1 MTKKFTTLL
10 LLMLGFVATAMAQ
23 TFQVAATP
31 TELSNLKS
39 GYYVIKVKSADGKS
53 DENGNYLYVQDNKP
67 YYDAKGSENSF
78 AGSTIGDDAH
88 KYIFFV
94 DNTDGKLTF
103 QAYGTEVHFPSIS
116 SASYSKQ
123 KPGNQDQF
131 TLNSTTSQFTPKEV
145 STSWYC
151 MQTRAQENNGDWRV
165 WKNENYDVTITIIL
179 NDNQHVG
186 YWNNTDNATNNAQFQ
201 FYKAVGAANITYNFM
216 WNGESKSKQSFNL
229 VVGDHFP
236 MPTFPK
242 YTTTTSELPSADA
255 TVTDADDGREIIV
268 NCTAELPFTL
278 STAEA
283 PVYYYLTTATEAPI
297 MLYRDGQ
304 DIKYRTAEQNTTLN
318 NVLNDLWYVT
328 GNPFDGYKFCS
339 AASNAEAQSNA
350 LIQKNGSLFVNRCE
364 LALWGTNVGTS
375 NISSTNTK
383 TWDIK
388 KNDDNSFE
396 IYPHGFS
403 MDYCWRFDGSHIRF
417 NTASDRVTSFTVSA
431 PTITLPL
438 HYSEG
443 DDATFATTC
452 LPYAVEL
459 ADVSQNAKVYAAKM
473 DADGVHLQMNEVT
486 AIPAGQGVIL
496 RGEGSDATEI
506 NLKVV
511 NDVPAIDNDLLGT
524 TSEISDISNILALG
538 RLNHA
543 DGSKGKVGF
552 SRLTGRK
559 LSANRAYIQSIM
571 SQSLA
576 LDFNGQTTGINVF
589 HHPVSADASVYDI
602 QGRRIKQPVSGQFYI
617 QGGRKFI
624 AR

>member
-94 DNTDGKLTF
+94 DNTDGVLTF

-116 SASYSKQ
+116 TASYWGNRN
-123 KPGNQDQF
+123 PGEQDQF
-131 TLNSTTSQFTPKEV
+131 TLNSSYSKFIPIESS
-145 STSWYC
+145 STWYY
-151 MQTRAQENNGDWRV
+151 MKTMGT
-165 WKNENYDVTITIIL
+165 KNTGSMFSNKNSDVDIYIIL
-179 NDNQHVG
+179 NNSQHVG
-186 YWNNTDNATNNAQFQ
+186 YWDNAANAINNAQFQ
-201 FYKAVGAANITYNFM
+201 FYKAMGAAKITYNLM
-216 WNGESKSKQSFNL
+216 WNGESKSKQSFN
-229 VVGDHFP
+229 VAVGEHFP
-236 MPTFPK
+236 TPTFPQ
-242 YTTTTSELPSADA
+242 YTTTTDIPSADA
-255 TVTDADDGREIIV
+255 TITNADDGREIVV

-283 PVYYYLTTATEAPI
+283 PVYYYLTTATQTPI

-339 AASNAEAQSNA
+339 AASNAEAQSTA
-350 LIQKNGSLFVNRCE
+350 LIQKNGSLFVNGCE
-364 LALWGTNVGTS
+364 LGLWGTNVGTS

-383 TWDIK
+383 TWDIE

-438 HYSEG
+438 HYSEA

>member
-94 DNTDGKLTF
+94 DNTDGVLTF

-116 SASYSKQ
+116 TASYLGNRN
-123 KPGNQDQF
+123 PGEQDQF
-131 TLNSTTSQFTPKEV
+131 TLNSSYSKFTPIESS
-145 STSWYC
+145 STWYY
-151 MQTRAQENNGDWRV
+151 MKTMGTKNTGSIFSNKNSDVDIYITLNNS
-165 WKNENYDVTITIIL
+165 
-179 NDNQHVG
+179 QHVG
-186 YWNNTDNATNNAQFQ
+186 YWDNAVNTINNAQFQ
-201 FYKAVGAANITYNFM
+201 FYKAMGAAKITYNLM
-216 WNGESKSKQSFNL
+216 WNGESKSMQSFK
-229 VVGDHFP
+229 VAVGEHFP
-236 MPTFPK
+236 TPTFPR
-242 YTTTTSELPSADA
+242 YTTTIDLPSADA

-318 NVLNDLWYVT
+318 DVLNDLWYVT

-350 LIQKNGSLFVNRCE
+350 LIQKNGSLFVNSCE
-364 LALWGTNVGTS
+364 LALWGMNVGTS

-383 TWDIK
+383 TWDIE

-403 MDYCWRFDGSHIRF
+403 MEYCWRFDGSHIRF
-417 NTASDRVTSFTVSA
+417 NTASDRVTSFTVSS
-431 PTITLPL
+431 PTIILPL
-438 HYSEG
+438 HYSEA

-473 DADGVHLQMNEVT
+473 DADGVHLQINEVT

>member
-94 DNTDGKLTF
+94 DNTDGVLTF

-116 SASYSKQ
+116 TASYLGNRN
-123 KPGNQDQF
+123 PGEQDQF
-131 TLNSTTSQFTPKEV
+131 TLNSSYSKFTPIESS
-145 STSWYC
+145 STWYY
-151 MQTRAQENNGDWRV
+151 MKTMGTKNTGSIFSNKNSDVDIYITLNNS
-165 WKNENYDVTITIIL
+165 
-179 NDNQHVG
+179 QHVG
-186 YWNNTDNATNNAQFQ
+186 YWDNAVNTINNAQFQ
-201 FYKAVGAANITYNFM
+201 FYKAMGAAKITYNLM
-216 WNGESKSKQSFNL
+216 WNGESKSMQSFK
-229 VVGDHFP
+229 VAVGEHFP
-236 MPTFPK
+236 TPTFPR
-242 YTTTTSELPSADA
+242 YTTTIDLPSADA

-283 PVYYYLTTATEAPI
+283 PVYYYLTTATGAPI

-318 NVLNDLWYVT
+318 DVLNDLWYVT

-350 LIQKNGSLFVNRCE
+350 LIQKNGSLFVNSCE
-364 LALWGTNVGTS
+364 LALWGMNVGTS

-383 TWDIK
+383 TWDIE

-403 MDYCWRFDGSHIRF
+403 MEYCWRFDGSHIRF

-431 PTITLPL
+431 PTIILPL
-438 HYSEG
+438 HYSEA

>member
-94 DNTDGKLTF
+94 DNTDGVLTF

-116 SASYSKQ
+116 TASYWGNRN
-123 KPGNQDQF
+123 PGEQDQF
-131 TLNSTTSQFTPKEV
+131 TLNSSYSKFIPIESS
-145 STSWYC
+145 STWYY
-151 MQTRAQENNGDWRV
+151 MKTMGT
-165 WKNENYDVTITIIL
+165 KNTGSMFSNKNSDVDIYIIL
-179 NDNQHVG
+179 NNSQHVG
-186 YWNNTDNATNNAQFQ
+186 YWDNAANAINNAQFQ
-201 FYKAVGAANITYNFM
+201 FYKAMGAAKITYNLM
-216 WNGESKSKQSFNL
+216 WNGESKSKQSFN
-229 VVGDHFP
+229 VAVGEHFP
-236 MPTFPK
+236 TPTFPQ
-242 YTTTTSELPSADA
+242 YTTTTDIPSADA
-255 TVTDADDGREIIV
+255 TITNADDGREIVV

-339 AASNAEAQSNA
+339 AASNAEAQSTA
-350 LIQKNGSLFVNRCE
+350 LIQKNGSLFVNGCE
-364 LALWGTNVGTS
+364 LGLWGTNVGTS

-383 TWDIK
+383 TWDIE

-438 HYSEG
+438 HYSEA

-452 LPYAVEL
+452 LPYAVEI

-543 DGSKGKVGF
+543 DGSKGNVGF
-552 SRLTGRK
+552 SRLTGSK

>member
-94 DNTDGKLTF
+94 DNTDGVLTF

-116 SASYSKQ
+116 TASYLGNRN
-123 KPGNQDQF
+123 PGEQDQF
-131 TLNSTTSQFTPKEV
+131 TLNSSYSKFTPIESS
-145 STSWYC
+145 STWYY
-151 MQTRAQENNGDWRV
+151 MKTMGTKNTGSIFSNKNSDVDIYITLNNS
-165 WKNENYDVTITIIL
+165 
-179 NDNQHVG
+179 QHVG
-186 YWNNTDNATNNAQFQ
+186 YWDNAVNTINNAQFQ
-201 FYKAVGAANITYNFM
+201 FYKAMGAAKITYNLM
-216 WNGESKSKQSFNL
+216 WNGESKSMQSFK
-229 VVGDHFP
+229 VAVGEHFP
-236 MPTFPK
+236 TPTFPR
-242 YTTTTSELPSADA
+242 YTTTIDLPSADA

-268 NCTAELPFTL
+268 NCTAEQPFTL

-318 NVLNDLWYVT
+318 DVLNDLWYVT

-350 LIQKNGSLFVNRCE
+350 LIQKNGSLFVNSCE
-364 LALWGTNVGTS
+364 LALWGMNVGTS

-383 TWDIK
+383 TWDIE

-403 MDYCWRFDGSHIRF
+403 MEYCWRFDGSHIRF

-438 HYSEG
+438 HYSEA

-486 AIPAGQGVIL
+486 AVPAGQGVIL

-543 DGSKGKVGF
+543 DGSKGNVGF
-552 SRLTGRK
+552 SRLTGSK

-589 HHPVSADASVYDI
+589 HHPVSADTSVYDI

>member
-1 MTKKFTTLL
+1 MMKNFFTLL
-10 LLMLGFVATAMAQ
+10 VLMLGCMGTAMAQ
-23 TFQVAATP
+23 RFQVATNP
-31 TELSNLKS
+31 TEMNDLKS
-39 GYYVIKVKSADGKS
+39 GYYVIKVKSADNKT
-53 DENGNYLYVQDNKP
+53 DENGNFLYIQNSKA
-67 YYDAKGSENSF
+67 YYETKGSATNLVGSSF
-78 AGSTIGDDAH
+78 SDEGH
-88 KYIFFV
+88 KYVFYV
-94 DNTDGKLTF
+94 DKSNGQLTF
-103 QAYGTEVHFPSIS
+103 QAYGTEVYFPSIS
-116 SASYSKQ
+116 KASLVPAIYN
-123 KPGNQDQF
+123 PGRQNQI
-131 TLNSTTSQFTPKEV
+131 TLNSSYSRFTPVE
-145 STSWYC
+145 SATSWCY
-151 MQTRAQENNGDWRV
+151 MKTAGTKYSWGV
-165 WKNENYDVTITIIL
+165 KDVTIYVVL
-179 NDNQHVG
+179 NENQQVG
-186 YWNNTDNATNNAQFQ
+186 YYDTSDNANNNAQFQ
-201 FYKAVGAANITYNFM
+201 FYKAVGAVNITYDLR
-216 WNGESKSKQSFNL
+216 WNGESKSKQTLSAA
-229 VVGDHFP
+229 VGDPFP
-236 MPTFPK
+236 IPTLPD
-242 YTTTTSELPSADA
+242 YTTSSDLPSADA
-255 TVTDADDGREIIV
+255 TVSDADNGRELVI
-268 NCTAELPFTL
+268 NCTADLPFTL

-283 PVYYYLTTATEAPI
+283 PVYYYLTTATDAPT

-350 LIQKNGSLFVNRCE
+350 LIQKNESLFVNRCE

-383 TWDIK
+383 TWDIE
-388 KNDDNSFE
+388 KNDDNSFG

-403 MDYCWRFDGSHIRF
+403 MEYCWRFDGSHIRF

-438 HYSEG
+438 HYSEA

-524 TSEISDISNILALG
+524 TSEISDISNVLAFG

-552 SRLTGRK
+552 SRLMGSK

-589 HHPVSADASVYDI
+589 HHPVAADASVYDI
-602 QGRRIKQPVSGQFYI
+602 QGRRIKQPVNGQIYI

>member
-31 TELSNLKS
+31 TELSNLRS

-94 DNTDGKLTF
+94 DNTDGVLTF

-116 SASYSKQ
+116 TASYWGNRN
-123 KPGNQDQF
+123 PGEQDQF
-131 TLNSTTSQFTPKEV
+131 TLNSSYSKFIPIESS
-145 STSWYC
+145 STWYY
-151 MQTRAQENNGDWRV
+151 MKTMGT
-165 WKNENYDVTITIIL
+165 KNTGSMFSNKNSDVDIYIIL
-179 NDNQHVG
+179 NNSQHVG
-186 YWNNTDNATNNAQFQ
+186 YWDNAANAINNARFQ
-201 FYKAVGAANITYNFM
+201 FYKAMGAAKITYNLM
-216 WNGESKSKQSFNL
+216 WNGESKSKQSFN
-229 VVGDHFP
+229 VAVGKHFP
-236 MPTFPK
+236 TPTFPQ
-242 YTTTTSELPSADA
+242 YTTTTDIPSADA
-255 TVTDADDGREIIV
+255 TITNADDGREIVV

-339 AASNAEAQSNA
+339 AASNAEAQSTA

-364 LALWGTNVGTS
+364 LGLWGTNVGTS

-383 TWDIK
+383 TWDIE

-403 MDYCWRFDGSHIRF
+403 MEYCWRFDGSHIRF

-438 HYSEG
+438 YYSEA

-543 DGSKGKVGF
+543 DGSKGSVGF
-552 SRLTGRK
+552 SRLTGSK

>member
-1 MTKKFTTLL
+1 MMKNFFTLL
-10 LLMLGFVATAMAQ
+10 VLMLGCMGTAMAQ
-23 TFQVAATP
+23 RFQVATNP
-31 TELSNLKS
+31 TEMNDLKS
-39 GYYVIKVKSADGKS
+39 GYYVIKVKSADNKT
-53 DENGNYLYVQDNKP
+53 DENGNFLYIQNSKA
-67 YYDAKGSENSF
+67 YYETKGSATNLVGSSF
-78 AGSTIGDDAH
+78 SDEGH
-88 KYIFFV
+88 KYVFYV
-94 DNTDGKLTF
+94 DKTNGQLTF
-103 QAYGTEVHFPSIS
+103 QAYGTEVYFPSIS
-116 SASYSKQ
+116 KASLVPANYN
-123 KPGNQDQF
+123 PGRQNQI
-131 TLNSTTSQFTPKEV
+131 TLNSSYSRFTPVE
-145 STSWYC
+145 SATSWYY
-151 MQTRAQENNGDWRV
+151 MKTAGTKYSWGV
-165 WKNENYDVTITIIL
+165 KDVTIYVVL
-179 NDNQHVG
+179 NENWQVG
-186 YWNNTDNATNNAQFQ
+186 YYDTSDNANNNAQFQ
-201 FYKAVGAANITYNFM
+201 FYKAVGAANITYDLR
-216 WNGESKSKQSFNL
+216 WNGESKSKQTLSAA
-229 VVGDHFP
+229 VGDPFP
-236 MPTFPK
+236 IPTLPD
-242 YTTTTSELPSADA
+242 YTTSSDLPSSDA
-255 TVTDADDGREIIV
+255 IVSDADNGRELVI

-350 LIQKNGSLFVNRCE
+350 LIQKNGSLFVNSCE
-364 LALWGTNVGTS
+364 LALWGMNVGTS

-383 TWDIK
+383 TWDIE

-403 MDYCWRFDGSHIRF
+403 MEYCWRFDGSHIRF

-438 HYSEG
+438 HYSEA

>member
-1 MTKKFTTLL
+1 MMKNFFTLL
-10 LLMLGFVATAMAQ
+10 VLMLGCMGTAMAQ
-23 TFQVAATP
+23 RFQVATNP
-31 TELSNLKS
+31 TEINDLKS
-39 GYYVIKVKSADGKS
+39 GYYVIKVKSADNKT
-53 DENGNYLYVQDNKP
+53 DENGNFLYIQNSKA
-67 YYDAKGSENSF
+67 YYETKGSATNLIGSSF
-78 AGSTIGDDAH
+78 SDEGH
-88 KYIFFV
+88 KYVFYV
-94 DNTDGKLTF
+94 DKSNGQLTF
-103 QAYGTEVHFPSIS
+103 QAYGTEVYFPSIS
-116 SASYSKQ
+116 KASLVPAIYN
-123 KPGNQDQF
+123 PGRQNQI
-131 TLNSTTSQFTPKEV
+131 TLNSSYSRFTPVESAK
-145 STSWYC
+145 SWYY
-151 MQTRAQENNGDWRV
+151 MKTAGTKYSLGV
-165 WKNENYDVTITIIL
+165 KDVTIYVVL
-179 NDNQHVG
+179 NENQQVG
-186 YWNNTDNATNNAQFQ
+186 YYDTSDNATNNAQFQ
-201 FYKAVGAANITYNFM
+201 FYKAVGAANITYNLM
-216 WNGESKSKQSFNL
+216 WNGESKSKQSFN
-229 VVGDHFP
+229 VAVGEHFP
-236 MPTFPK
+236 TPTFPQ
-242 YTTTTSELPSADA
+242 YTTTPDLPSADA

-268 NCTAELPFTL
+268 NCTADLPFTL

-283 PVYYYLTTATEAPI
+283 PVYYYLTTATDAPT

-304 DIKYRTAEQNTTLN
+304 EIKYRTAEQNTTLN

-364 LALWGTNVGTS
+364 LALRGTNVGTS

-383 TWDIK
+383 TWDIE
-388 KNDDNSFE
+388 KNDDNSFG

-438 HYSEG
+438 HYSEA

-459 ADVSQNAKVYAAKM
+459 ADASQNAKVYAAKM

-524 TSEISDISNILALG
+524 TSEISDISNVLALG

-552 SRLTGRK
+552 SRLTGSK

-589 HHPVSADASVYDI
+589 HHPVAADASVYDI
-602 QGRRIKQPVSGQFYI
+602 QGRRIKQPVSGQIYI

>member
-1 MTKKFTTLL
+1 M
-10 LLMLGFVATAMAQ
+10 
-23 TFQVAATP
+23 
-31 TELSNLKS
+31 
-39 GYYVIKVKSADGKS
+39 
-53 DENGNYLYVQDNKP
+53 
-67 YYDAKGSENSF
+67 
-78 AGSTIGDDAH
+78 
-88 KYIFFV
+88 
-94 DNTDGKLTF
+94 
-103 QAYGTEVHFPSIS
+103 
-116 SASYSKQ
+116 
-123 KPGNQDQF
+123 
-131 TLNSTTSQFTPKEV
+131 
-145 STSWYC
+145 
-151 MQTRAQENNGDWRV
+151 
-165 WKNENYDVTITIIL
+165 
-179 NDNQHVG
+179 
-186 YWNNTDNATNNAQFQ
+186 
-201 FYKAVGAANITYNFM
+201 GAAKITYNLM
-216 WNGESKSKQSFNL
+216 WNGESKSMQSFK
-229 VVGDHFP
+229 VAVGEHFP
-236 MPTFPK
+236 TPTFPQ
-242 YTTTTSELPSADA
+242 YTTTTDIPSADA
-255 TVTDADDGREIIV
+255 TITNADDGREIVV

-339 AASNAEAQSNA
+339 AASNAEAQSTA
-350 LIQKNGSLFVNRCE
+350 LIQKNGSLFVNGCE
-364 LALWGTNVGTS
+364 LGLWGTNVGTS

-383 TWDIK
+383 TWDIE

-403 MDYCWRFDGSHIRF
+403 MEYCWRFDGSHIRF

-438 HYSEG
+438 HYSEA

-552 SRLTGRK
+552 SRLTGSK
-559 LSANRAYIQSIM
+559 LSANRAYIHSIM

>member
-94 DNTDGKLTF
+94 DNTDGVLTF

-116 SASYSKQ
+116 TASYWGNRN
-123 KPGNQDQF
+123 PGEQDQF
-131 TLNSTTSQFTPKEV
+131 TLNSSYSKFIPIEFS
-145 STSWYC
+145 STWYY
-151 MQTRAQENNGDWRV
+151 MKTMGT
-165 WKNENYDVTITIIL
+165 KNTGSMFSNKNSDVDIYIIL
-179 NDNQHVG
+179 NNSQHVG
-186 YWNNTDNATNNAQFQ
+186 YWDNAANAINNAQFQ
-201 FYKAVGAANITYNFM
+201 FYKAMGAAKITYNLM
-216 WNGESKSKQSFNL
+216 WNGESKSKQSFN
-229 VVGDHFP
+229 VAVGEHFP
-236 MPTFPK
+236 TPTFPQ
-242 YTTTTSELPSADA
+242 YTTTTDIPSADA
-255 TVTDADDGREIIV
+255 TITNADDGREIVV

-283 PVYYYLTTATEAPI
+283 PVYYYLTTATQTPI

-339 AASNAEAQSNA
+339 AASNAEAQSTA
-350 LIQKNGSLFVNRCE
+350 LIQKNGSLFVNGCE
-364 LALWGTNVGTS
+364 LGLWGTNVGTS

-383 TWDIK
+383 TWDIE

-438 HYSEG
+438 HYSEA

>member
-94 DNTDGKLTF
+94 DNTDGVLTF
-103 QAYGTEVHFPSIS
+103 QAYGTEAHFPSIS
-116 SASYSKQ
+116 TASYWGNRN
-123 KPGNQDQF
+123 PGEQDQF
-131 TLNSTTSQFTPKEV
+131 TLNSSYSKFTPIESS
-145 STSWYC
+145 STWYY
-151 MQTRAQENNGDWRV
+151 MKTMGT
-165 WKNENYDVTITIIL
+165 KNTGSVFSNKNSDVDIYIIL
-179 NDNQHVG
+179 NNSQHVG
-186 YWNNTDNATNNAQFQ
+186 YWDNAVSTINNAQFQ
-201 FYKAVGAANITYNFM
+201 FYKAMGAAKITYNLM
-216 WNGESKSKQSFNL
+216 WNGESKSMQSFK
-229 VVGDHFP
+229 VAVGEHFP
-236 MPTFPK
+236 TPTFPR
-242 YTTTTSELPSADA
+242 YTTTIDLPSADA
-255 TVTDADDGREIIV
+255 TITNADDGREIVV

-278 STAEA
+278 STAES
-283 PVYYYLTTATEAPI
+283 PVYYYLTTATEAPT

-318 NVLNDLWYVT
+318 DVLNDLWYVT

-339 AASNAEAQSNA
+339 AASNAEAQSTA

-364 LALWGTNVGTS
+364 LGLWGTNVGTS
-375 NISSTNTK
+375 SISSTNTK
-383 TWDIK
+383 TWDVE

-438 HYSEG
+438 HYSEA

-496 RGEGSDATEI
+496 RGEGSDAAEI

-524 TSEISDISNILALG
+524 TSEISDISNVLAFG

-552 SRLTGRK
+552 SRLTGSK

>member
-1 MTKKFTTLL
+1 MMKNFFTLL
-10 LLMLGFVATAMAQ
+10 VLMLGCMGTAMAQ
-23 TFQVAATP
+23 RFQVATNP
-31 TELSNLKS
+31 TEMNDLKS
-39 GYYVIKVKSADGKS
+39 GYYVIKVKSADNKT
-53 DENGNYLYVQDNKP
+53 DENGNFLYIQNSKA
-67 YYDAKGSENSF
+67 YYETKGSATNLVGSSF
-78 AGSTIGDDAH
+78 SDEGH
-88 KYIFFV
+88 KYVFYV
-94 DNTDGKLTF
+94 DKSNGQLTF
-103 QAYGTEVHFPSIS
+103 QAYGTEVYFPSIS
-116 SASYSKQ
+116 KASLVPANYNPGRQNQISLNSSYSR
-123 KPGNQDQF
+123 
-131 TLNSTTSQFTPKEV
+131 FTPVE
-145 STSWYC
+145 SATSWCY
-151 MQTRAQENNGDWRV
+151 MKTAGTKYSLGV
-165 WKNENYDVTITIIL
+165 KDVTIYVVL
-179 NDNQHVG
+179 NENQQVG
-186 YWNNTDNATNNAQFQ
+186 YYDTSDNANNNAQFQ
-201 FYKAVGAANITYNFM
+201 FYKAVGAVNITYDLR
-216 WNGESKSKQSFNL
+216 WNGESKSKQTLSAA
-229 VVGDHFP
+229 VGDPFP
-236 MPTFPK
+236 IPTLPD
-242 YTTTTSELPSADA
+242 YTISSDLPSADA
-255 TVTDADDGREIIV
+255 IVSDADNGRELVI
-268 NCTAELPFTL
+268 NCTADLPFTL

-283 PVYYYLTTATEAPI
+283 PVYYYLTTATEAPT

-339 AASNAEAQSNA
+339 AASNAEAQSTA
-350 LIQKNGSLFVNRCE
+350 LIQKNESLFVNRCE
-364 LALWGTNVGTS
+364 LGLRGTNVGTS

-383 TWDIK
+383 TWDIE
-388 KNDDNSFE
+388 KNDDNSFG

-438 HYSEG
+438 HYSEA

-459 ADVSQNAKVYAAKM
+459 ADASQNAKVYAAKM

-524 TSEISDISNILALG
+524 TSEISDISNVLAFG

-552 SRLTGRK
+552 SRLMGSK

-589 HHPVSADASVYDI
+589 HHPVAADASVYDI
-602 QGRRIKQPVSGQFYI
+602 QGRRIKQPVSGQIYI

>member
-94 DNTDGKLTF
+94 DNTDGVLTF

-116 SASYSKQ
+116 TASYWGNRN
-123 KPGNQDQF
+123 PGEQDQF
-131 TLNSTTSQFTPKEV
+131 TLNSSYSKFIPIESS
-145 STSWYC
+145 STWYY
-151 MQTRAQENNGDWRV
+151 MKTMGT
-165 WKNENYDVTITIIL
+165 KNTGSMFSNKNSDVDIYIIL
-179 NDNQHVG
+179 NNSQHVG
-186 YWNNTDNATNNAQFQ
+186 YWDNAANAINNAQFQ
-201 FYKAVGAANITYNFM
+201 FYKAMGAAKITYNLM
-216 WNGESKSKQSFNL
+216 WNGESKSKQSFN
-229 VVGDHFP
+229 VAVGEHFP
-236 MPTFPK
+236 TPTFPQ
-242 YTTTTSELPSADA
+242 YTTTTDIPSADA
-255 TVTDADDGREIIV
+255 TITNADDGREIVV

-339 AASNAEAQSNA
+339 AASNAEAQSTA
-350 LIQKNGSLFVNRCE
+350 LIQKNGSLFVNGCE
-364 LALWGTNVGTS
+364 LGLWGTNVGTS

-383 TWDIK
+383 TWDIE

-438 HYSEG
+438 HYSEA

-543 DGSKGKVGF
+543 DGSKGNVGF
-552 SRLTGRK
+552 SRLTGSK

>member
-94 DNTDGKLTF
+94 DNTDGVLTF

-116 SASYSKQ
+116 TASYLGNRN
-123 KPGNQDQF
+123 PGEQDQF
-131 TLNSTTSQFTPKEV
+131 TLNSSYSKFTPKESS
-145 STSWYC
+145 STWYY
-151 MQTRAQENNGDWRV
+151 MKTKGT
-165 WKNENYDVTITIIL
+165 KNTGSMFSNKNSDVDIYIIL
-179 NDNQHVG
+179 NNSQHVG
-186 YWNNTDNATNNAQFQ
+186 YWDNAANTINNAQFQ
-201 FYKAVGAANITYNFM
+201 FYKAMGAAKITYNLM
-216 WNGESKSKQSFNL
+216 WNGESKSKQSFN
-229 VVGDHFP
+229 VAVGEHFP
-236 MPTFPK
+236 TPTFPR
-242 YTTTTSELPSADA
+242 YTTTPDLPSADA
-255 TVTDADDGREIIV
+255 TITNADDGREIIV
-268 NCTAELPFTL
+268 NCTADLPFTL
-278 STAEA
+278 STTEA
-283 PVYYYLTTATEAPI
+283 PVYYYLTTATEAPT

-339 AASNAEAQSNA
+339 AASNAEAQSTA
-350 LIQKNGSLFVNRCE
+350 LIQKNGSLFVNGCE
-364 LALWGTNVGTS
+364 LGLRGTNVGTS

-388 KNDDNSFE
+388 KNDDNSFG

-438 HYSEG
+438 HYSEA

-459 ADVSQNAKVYAAKM
+459 ADASQNAKVYAAKM

-496 RGEGSDATEI
+496 RGDGSDATEI

-524 TSEISDISNILALG
+524 TSEISDISNVLALG

-552 SRLTGRK
+552 SRLTGSK

-589 HHPVSADASVYDI
+589 HHPVAADASVYDI
-602 QGRRIKQPVSGQFYI
+602 QGRRIKQPVSGQIYI

>member
-1 MTKKFTTLL
+1 MMKNFFTLL
-10 LLMLGFVATAMAQ
+10 VLMLGCMSTAMAQ
-23 TFQVAATP
+23 RFQVATNP
-31 TELSNLKS
+31 TEMNDLKS
-39 GYYVIKVKSADGKS
+39 GYYVIKVKSADNKT
-53 DENGNYLYVQDNKP
+53 DENGNFLYIQNSKA
-67 YYDAKGSENSF
+67 YYETKGSATNLVGSSF
-78 AGSTIGDDAH
+78 SDEGH
-88 KYIFFV
+88 KYVFYV
-94 DNTDGKLTF
+94 DKSNGQLTF
-103 QAYGTEVHFPSIS
+103 QAYGTEVYFPSIS
-116 SASYSKQ
+116 KASLVPVNYN
-123 KPGNQDQF
+123 PGRQNQI
-131 TLNSTTSQFTPKEV
+131 TLNSSYSRFTPVE
-145 STSWYC
+145 SATSWCY
-151 MQTRAQENNGDWRV
+151 MKTAGTKYSRGV
-165 WKNENYDVTITIIL
+165 KDVTIYVVL
-179 NDNQHVG
+179 NENQQVG
-186 YWNNTDNATNNAQFQ
+186 YYDTSDNANNNAQFQ
-201 FYKAVGAANITYNFM
+201 FYKAVGAANITYDLR
-216 WNGESKSKQSFNL
+216 WNGESKSKQTLSAA
-229 VVGDHFP
+229 VGDPFP
-236 MPTFPK
+236 IPTLPD
-242 YTTTTSELPSADA
+242 YTTSSDLPSADA
-255 TVTDADDGREIIV
+255 TVSDADNGRELVI
-268 NCTAELPFTL
+268 NCTADLPFTL

-283 PVYYYLTTATEAPI
+283 PVYYYLTTATEAPT

-339 AASNAEAQSNA
+339 AASNAEAQSTA
-350 LIQKNGSLFVNRCE
+350 LIQKNESLFVNGCE
-364 LALWGTNVGTS
+364 LGLRGTNVGTS

-383 TWDIK
+383 TWDIE
-388 KNDDNSFE
+388 KNDDNSFG

-438 HYSEG
+438 HYSEA

-524 TSEISDISNILALG
+524 TSEISDISNILAFG

-552 SRLTGRK
+552 SRLTGSK

>member
-88 KYIFFV
+88 KYIFSV
-94 DNTDGKLTF
+94 DNTDGVLTF

-116 SASYSKQ
+116 TASYLGNRN
-123 KPGNQDQF
+123 PGEQDQF
-131 TLNSTTSQFTPKEV
+131 TLNSSYSKFTPIESS
-145 STSWYC
+145 STWYY
-151 MQTRAQENNGDWRV
+151 MKTKGT
-165 WKNENYDVTITIIL
+165 KNTGGMFSNKNSDVDIYIIL
-179 NDNQHVG
+179 NNSQHVG
-186 YWNNTDNATNNAQFQ
+186 YWDNAANTINNAQFQ
-201 FYKAVGAANITYNFM
+201 FYKAMGAAKITYNLM
-216 WNGESKSKQSFNL
+216 WNGESKSKQSFN
-229 VVGDHFP
+229 VAVGEHFP
-236 MPTFPK
+236 TPTFPQ
-242 YTTTTSELPSADA
+242 YTTTPDLPSADA

-268 NCTAELPFTL
+268 NCTADLPFTL

-283 PVYYYLTTATEAPI
+283 PVYYYLTTATDAPT

-339 AASNAEAQSNA
+339 AASNAEAQSTA
-350 LIQKNGSLFVNRCE
+350 LIQKNGSLFVNGCE
-364 LALWGTNVGTS
+364 LGLRGTNVGTS

-383 TWDIK
+383 TWDIE
-388 KNDDNSFE
+388 KNDDNSFG

-417 NTASDRVTSFTVSA
+417 NTASDRVMSFTVSA
-431 PTITLPL
+431 PTIALPL
-438 HYSEG
+438 HYSEA

-459 ADVSQNAKVYAAKM
+459 ADASQNAKVYAAKM

-511 NDVPAIDNDLLGT
+511 YDAPAIDNDLLGT
-524 TSEISDISNILALG
+524 TSEISDISNILAFG

-552 SRLTGRK
+552 SRLMGSK

-589 HHPVSADASVYDI
+589 HHPVAADASVYDI

>member
-1 MTKKFTTLL
+1 MMKNFFTLL
-10 LLMLGFVATAMAQ
+10 VLMLGCMGTAMAQ
-23 TFQVAATP
+23 RFQVATNP
-31 TELSNLKS
+31 TEMNDLKS
-39 GYYVIKVKSADGKS
+39 GYYVIKVKSADNKT
-53 DENGNYLYVQDNKP
+53 DENGNFLYIQNSKA
-67 YYDAKGSENSF
+67 YYETKGSATNLVGSSF
-78 AGSTIGDDAH
+78 SDEGH
-88 KYIFFV
+88 KYVFYV
-94 DNTDGKLTF
+94 DKSNGQLTF
-103 QAYGTEVHFPSIS
+103 QAYGTEVYFPSIS
-116 SASYSKQ
+116 KASLVPANYNPGRQNQISLNSSYSR
-123 KPGNQDQF
+123 
-131 TLNSTTSQFTPKEV
+131 FTPVE
-145 STSWYC
+145 SATSWCY
-151 MQTRAQENNGDWRV
+151 MKTAGTKYSLGVKDATIYV
-165 WKNENYDVTITIIL
+165 VLNEN
-179 NDNQHVG
+179 QQVG
-186 YWNNTDNATNNAQFQ
+186 YYDTSDNANNNAQFQ
-201 FYKAVGAANITYNFM
+201 FYKAVGAVNITYDLR
-216 WNGESKSKQSFNL
+216 WNGESKSKQTLSAA
-229 VVGDHFP
+229 VGDPFP
-236 MPTFPK
+236 IPTLPD
-242 YTTTTSELPSADA
+242 YTISSDLPSADA
-255 TVTDADDGREIIV
+255 IVSDADNGRELVI
-268 NCTAELPFTL
+268 NCTADLPFTL

-283 PVYYYLTTATEAPI
+283 PVYYYLTTATEAPT

-339 AASNAEAQSNA
+339 AASNAEAQSTA
-350 LIQKNGSLFVNRCE
+350 LIQKNESLFVNRCE
-364 LALWGTNVGTS
+364 LGLRGTNVGTS

-383 TWDIK
+383 TWDIE
-388 KNDDNSFE
+388 KNDDNSFG

-438 HYSEG
+438 HYSEA

-459 ADVSQNAKVYAAKM
+459 ADASQNAKVYAAKM

-524 TSEISDISNILALG
+524 TSEISDISNVLAFG

-552 SRLTGRK
+552 SRLMGSK

-589 HHPVSADASVYDI
+589 HHPVAADASVYDI
-602 QGRRIKQPVSGQFYI
+602 QGRRIKQPVSGQIYI

>member
-94 DNTDGKLTF
+94 DNTDGVLTF

-116 SASYSKQ
+116 TASYWGNRN
-123 KPGNQDQF
+123 PGEQDQF
-131 TLNSTTSQFTPKEV
+131 TLNSSYSKFTPIESS
-145 STSWYC
+145 STWYY
-151 MQTRAQENNGDWRV
+151 MKTMGT
-165 WKNENYDVTITIIL
+165 KNTGSMFSNKNSDVDIYIIL
-179 NDNQHVG
+179 NNSQHVG
-186 YWNNTDNATNNAQFQ
+186 YWDNAANTINNARFQ
-201 FYKAVGAANITYNFM
+201 FYKAMGAAKITYNLM
-216 WNGESKSKQSFNL
+216 WNGESKSKQSFN
-229 VVGDHFP
+229 VAVGEHFP
-236 MPTFPK
+236 TPTFPQ
-242 YTTTTSELPSADA
+242 YTTTTDIPSADA
-255 TVTDADDGREIIV
+255 TITNADDGREIVV

-283 PVYYYLTTATEAPI
+283 PVYYYLTTATDAPI

-339 AASNAEAQSNA
+339 AASNAEAQSTA

-364 LALWGTNVGTS
+364 LGLWGTNVGTS
-375 NISSTNTK
+375 SISSTNTK
-383 TWDIK
+383 TWDIE

-431 PTITLPL
+431 PNITLPL
-438 HYSEG
+438 HYSEA

-473 DADGVHLQMNEVT
+473 DADGVHLQINEVT

>member
-31 TELSNLKS
+31 TELSNIKS

-145 STSWYC
+145 STSWYY

-255 TVTDADDGREIIV
+255 TITNADDGREIVV

-318 NVLNDLWYVT
+318 NVLNDLWY
-328 GNPFDGYKFCS
+328 
-339 AASNAEAQSNA
+339 
-350 LIQKNGSLFVNRCE
+350 
-364 LALWGTNVGTS
+364 
-375 NISSTNTK
+375 
-383 TWDIK
+383 
-388 KNDDNSFE
+388 
-396 IYPHGFS
+396 
-403 MDYCWRFDGSHIRF
+403 
-417 NTASDRVTSFTVSA
+417 
-431 PTITLPL
+431 
-438 HYSEG
+438 
-443 DDATFATTC
+443 
-452 LPYAVEL
+452 
-459 ADVSQNAKVYAAKM
+459 
-473 DADGVHLQMNEVT
+473 LQ
-486 AIPAGQGVIL
+486 AIPSMVTNSAVQQVMQ
-496 RGEGSDATEI
+496 RHRATRSFRRTDHCSSI
-506 NLKVV
+506 VV
-511 NDVPAIDNDLLGT
+511 NSPFGARMWVQATLAVQTPRPGISRRMTTTPSKSTPTDSPWIIAGALMVHTFVSIQQAI
-524 TSEISDISNILALG
+524 
-538 RLNHA
+538 
-543 DGSKGKVGF
+543 V
-552 SRLTGRK
+552 
-559 LSANRAYIQSIM
+559 
-571 SQSLA
+571 
-576 LDFNGQTTGINVF
+576 
-589 HHPVSADASVYDI
+589 
-602 QGRRIKQPVSGQFYI
+602 
-617 QGGRKFI
+617 
-624 AR
+624 

>member
-94 DNTDGKLTF
+94 DNTDGVLTF

-116 SASYSKQ
+116 TASYLGNRN
-123 KPGNQDQF
+123 PGEQDQF
-131 TLNSTTSQFTPKEV
+131 TLNSSYSKFTPIESS
-145 STSWYC
+145 STWYY
-151 MQTRAQENNGDWRV
+151 MKTMGTKNTGSIFSNKNSDVDIYITLNNS
-165 WKNENYDVTITIIL
+165 
-179 NDNQHVG
+179 QHVG
-186 YWNNTDNATNNAQFQ
+186 YWDNAVNTINNAQFQ
-201 FYKAVGAANITYNFM
+201 FYKAMGAAKITYNLM
-216 WNGESKSKQSFNL
+216 WNGESKSMQSFK
-229 VVGDHFP
+229 VAVGEHFP
-236 MPTFPK
+236 TPTFPR
-242 YTTTTSELPSADA
+242 YTTTIDLPSADA

-318 NVLNDLWYVT
+318 DVLNDLWYVT

-339 AASNAEAQSNA
+339 AESNAEAQSNA
-350 LIQKNGSLFVNRCE
+350 LIQKNGSLFVNSCE
-364 LALWGTNVGTS
+364 LALWGMNVGTS

-383 TWDIK
+383 TWDIE

-403 MDYCWRFDGSHIRF
+403 MEYCWRFDGSHIRF

-431 PTITLPL
+431 PTIILPL
-438 HYSEG
+438 HYSEA

-473 DADGVHLQMNEVT
+473 DADGVHLQINEVT

>member
-1 MTKKFTTLL
+1 MMKNFFTLL
-10 LLMLGFVATAMAQ
+10 VLMLGCMGTAMAQ
-23 TFQVAATP
+23 RFQVATNP
-31 TELSNLKS
+31 TEMNDLKS
-39 GYYVIKVKSADGKS
+39 GYYVIKVKSADNKT
-53 DENGNYLYVQDNKP
+53 DENGNFLYIQNSKA
-67 YYDAKGSENSF
+67 YYETKGSATNLVGSSF
-78 AGSTIGDDAH
+78 SDEGH
-88 KYIFFV
+88 KYVFYV
-94 DNTDGKLTF
+94 DKSNGQLTF
-103 QAYGTEVHFPSIS
+103 QAYGTEVYFPSIS
-116 SASYSKQ
+116 KASLVPAIYN
-123 KPGNQDQF
+123 PGRQNQI
-131 TLNSTTSQFTPKEV
+131 TLNSSYSRFTPVE
-145 STSWYC
+145 SATSWCY
-151 MQTRAQENNGDWRV
+151 MKTAGTKYSLGV
-165 WKNENYDVTITIIL
+165 KDVTIYVVL
-179 NDNQHVG
+179 NENQQVG
-186 YWNNTDNATNNAQFQ
+186 YYDTSDNANNNAQFQ
-201 FYKAVGAANITYNFM
+201 FYKAVGAVNITYDLR
-216 WNGESKSKQSFNL
+216 WNGESKSKQTLSAA
-229 VVGDHFP
+229 VGDPFP
-236 MPTFPK
+236 IPTLPD
-242 YTTTTSELPSADA
+242 YTTSSDLPSADA
-255 TVTDADDGREIIV
+255 TVSDADNGRELVI
-268 NCTAELPFTL
+268 NCTADLPFTL

-283 PVYYYLTTATEAPI
+283 PVYYYLTTATEAPT

-339 AASNAEAQSNA
+339 AASNAEAQSTA
-350 LIQKNGSLFVNRCE
+350 LIQKNESLFVNRCE
-364 LALWGTNVGTS
+364 LGLRGTNVGTS

-383 TWDIK
+383 TWDIE
-388 KNDDNSFE
+388 KNDDNSFG

-438 HYSEG
+438 HYSEA

-459 ADVSQNAKVYAAKM
+459 ADASQNAKVYAAKM

-524 TSEISDISNILALG
+524 TSEISDISNILAFG

-552 SRLTGRK
+552 SRLMGSK

-589 HHPVSADASVYDI
+589 HHPVAADASVYDI

>member
-1 MTKKFTTLL
+1 MMKNFFTLL
-10 LLMLGFVATAMAQ
+10 VLMLGCMGTAMAQ
-23 TFQVAATP
+23 RFQVATNP
-31 TELSNLKS
+31 TEMNDLKS
-39 GYYVIKVKSADGKS
+39 GYYVIKVKSADNKT
-53 DENGNYLYVQDNKP
+53 DENGNFLYIQNSKA
-67 YYDAKGSENSF
+67 YYETKGSATNLVGSSF
-78 AGSTIGDDAH
+78 SDEGH
-88 KYIFFV
+88 KYVFYV
-94 DNTDGKLTF
+94 DKSNGQLTF
-103 QAYGTEVHFPSIS
+103 QAYGTEVYFPSIS
-116 SASYSKQ
+116 KASLVPAIYN
-123 KPGNQDQF
+123 PGRQNQI
-131 TLNSTTSQFTPKEV
+131 TLNSSYSRFTPVE
-145 STSWYC
+145 SATSWCY
-151 MQTRAQENNGDWRV
+151 MKTAGTKYSLGV
-165 WKNENYDVTITIIL
+165 KDVTIYVVL
-179 NDNQHVG
+179 NENQQVG
-186 YWNNTDNATNNAQFQ
+186 YYDTSDNANNNAQFQ
-201 FYKAVGAANITYNFM
+201 FYKAVGAVNITYDLR
-216 WNGESKSKQSFNL
+216 WNGESKSKQTLSAA
-229 VVGDHFP
+229 VGDPFP
-236 MPTFPK
+236 IPTLPD
-242 YTTTTSELPSADA
+242 YTTSSDLPSADA
-255 TVTDADDGREIIV
+255 TVSDADNGRELVI
-268 NCTAELPFTL
+268 NCTADLPFTL

-283 PVYYYLTTATEAPI
+283 PVYYYLTTATDAPT

-350 LIQKNGSLFVNRCE
+350 LIQKNESLFVNRCE

-383 TWDIK
+383 TWDIE
-388 KNDDNSFE
+388 KNDDNSFG

-403 MDYCWRFDGSHIRF
+403 MEYCWRFDGSHIRF

-438 HYSEG
+438 HYSEA

-459 ADVSQNAKVYAAKM
+459 ADASQNAKVYAAKM

-524 TSEISDISNILALG
+524 TSEISDISNILAFG

-552 SRLTGRK
+552 SRLMGSK

-602 QGRRIKQPVSGQFYI
+602 QGRRIKQPVSGHFYI

>member
-94 DNTDGKLTF
+94 DNTDGVLTF

-116 SASYSKQ
+116 TASYLGNRN
-123 KPGNQDQF
+123 PGEQDQF
-131 TLNSTTSQFTPKEV
+131 TLNRSYSKFTPIESS
-145 STSWYC
+145 STWYY
-151 MQTRAQENNGDWRV
+151 MKTMGTKNTGSIFSNKNSDVDIYITLNNS
-165 WKNENYDVTITIIL
+165 
-179 NDNQHVG
+179 QHVG
-186 YWNNTDNATNNAQFQ
+186 YWDNAVNTINNAQFQ
-201 FYKAVGAANITYNFM
+201 FYKAMGAAKITYNLM
-216 WNGESKSKQSFNL
+216 WNGESKSMQSFK
-229 VVGDHFP
+229 VAVGEHFP
-236 MPTFPK
+236 TPTFPR
-242 YTTTTSELPSADA
+242 YTTTIDLPSADA

-318 NVLNDLWYVT
+318 DVLNDLWYVT

-350 LIQKNGSLFVNRCE
+350 LIQKNGSLFVNSCE
-364 LALWGTNVGTS
+364 LALWGMNVGTS

-383 TWDIK
+383 TWDIE

-403 MDYCWRFDGSHIRF
+403 MEYCWRFDGSHIRF

-431 PTITLPL
+431 PTIILPL
-438 HYSEG
+438 HYSEA

>member
-10 LLMLGFVATAMAQ
+10 LLMLGFVATTMAQ

-94 DNTDGKLTF
+94 DNTDGVLTF

-116 SASYSKQ
+116 TASYWGNRN
-123 KPGNQDQF
+123 PGEQDQF
-131 TLNSTTSQFTPKEV
+131 TLNSSYSKFIPIESS
-145 STSWYC
+145 STWYY
-151 MQTRAQENNGDWRV
+151 MKTMGT
-165 WKNENYDVTITIIL
+165 KNTGSMFSNKNSDVDIYIIL
-179 NDNQHVG
+179 NNSQHVG
-186 YWNNTDNATNNAQFQ
+186 YWDNAANAINNAQFQ
-201 FYKAVGAANITYNFM
+201 FYKAMGAAKITYNLM
-216 WNGESKSKQSFNL
+216 WNGESKSKQSFN
-229 VVGDHFP
+229 VAVGEHFP
-236 MPTFPK
+236 TPTFPQ
-242 YTTTTSELPSADA
+242 YTTTTDIPSAD
-255 TVTDADDGREIIV
+255 VTITNADDGREIVV

-304 DIKYRTAEQNTTLN
+304 DIKYRTAEQNITLN

-339 AASNAEAQSNA
+339 AASNAEAQSTA
-350 LIQKNGSLFVNRCE
+350 LIQKNGSLFVNGCE
-364 LALWGTNVGTS
+364 LGLRGTNVGTS

-383 TWDIK
+383 TWDIE

-438 HYSEG
+438 HYSEA

>member
-1 MTKKFTTLL
+1 MMKNFFTLL
-10 LLMLGFVATAMAQ
+10 VLMLGCMGTAMAQ
-23 TFQVAATP
+23 RFQVATNP
-31 TELSNLKS
+31 TEMNDLKS
-39 GYYVIKVKSADGKS
+39 GYYVIKVKSADNKT
-53 DENGNYLYVQDNKP
+53 DENGNFLYIQNSKA
-67 YYDAKGSENSF
+67 YYETKGSATNLVGSSF
-78 AGSTIGDDAH
+78 SDEGH
-88 KYIFFV
+88 KYVFYV
-94 DNTDGKLTF
+94 DKSNGQLTF
-103 QAYGTEVHFPSIS
+103 QAYGTEVYFPSIS
-116 SASYSKQ
+116 KASLVPAIYN
-123 KPGNQDQF
+123 PGRQNQI
-131 TLNSTTSQFTPKEV
+131 TLNSSYSRFTPVE
-145 STSWYC
+145 SATSWCY
-151 MQTRAQENNGDWRV
+151 MKTAGTKYSLGV
-165 WKNENYDVTITIIL
+165 KDVTIYVVL
-179 NDNQHVG
+179 NENQQVG
-186 YWNNTDNATNNAQFQ
+186 YYDTSDNANNNAQFQ
-201 FYKAVGAANITYNFM
+201 FYKAVGAVNITYDLR
-216 WNGESKSKQSFNL
+216 WNGESKSKQTLSAA
-229 VVGDHFP
+229 VGDPFP
-236 MPTFPK
+236 IPTLPD
-242 YTTTTSELPSADA
+242 YTTSSDLPSADA
-255 TVTDADDGREIIV
+255 TVSDADNGRELVI
-268 NCTAELPFTL
+268 NCTADLPFTL

-283 PVYYYLTTATEAPI
+283 PVYYYLTTATDAPT

-339 AASNAEAQSNA
+339 AASNAEAQSTA
-350 LIQKNGSLFVNRCE
+350 LIQKNESLFVNRCE
-364 LALWGTNVGTS
+364 LGLRGTNVGTS

-383 TWDIK
+383 TWDIE
-388 KNDDNSFE
+388 KNDDNSFG

-438 HYSEG
+438 HYSEA

-459 ADVSQNAKVYAAKM
+459 ADASQNAKVYAAKM

-524 TSEISDISNILALG
+524 TSEISDISNILAFG

-552 SRLTGRK
+552 SRLMGSK

-589 HHPVSADASVYDI
+589 HHPVAADASVYDI
-602 QGRRIKQPVSGQFYI
+602 QGRRIKQPVSGQIYI

>member
-10 LLMLGFVATAMAQ
+10 LLMLGFVATTMAQ

-94 DNTDGKLTF
+94 DNTDGVLTF

-116 SASYSKQ
+116 TASYWGNRN
-123 KPGNQDQF
+123 PGEQDQF
-131 TLNSTTSQFTPKEV
+131 TLNSSYSKFIPIESS
-145 STSWYC
+145 STWYY
-151 MQTRAQENNGDWRV
+151 MKTMGT
-165 WKNENYDVTITIIL
+165 KNTGSMFSNKNSDVDIYIIL
-179 NDNQHVG
+179 NNSQHVG
-186 YWNNTDNATNNAQFQ
+186 YWDNAANAINNAQFQ
-201 FYKAVGAANITYNFM
+201 FYKAMGAAKITYNLM
-216 WNGESKSKQSFNL
+216 WNGESKSKQSFN
-229 VVGDHFP
+229 VAVGEHFP
-236 MPTFPK
+236 TPTFPQ
-242 YTTTTSELPSADA
+242 YTTTTDIPSAD
-255 TVTDADDGREIIV
+255 VTITNADDGREIVV

-283 PVYYYLTTATEAPI
+283 PVYYYLTTATQAPI

-339 AASNAEAQSNA
+339 AASNAEAQSTA
-350 LIQKNGSLFVNRCE
+350 LIQKNGSLFVNGCE
-364 LALWGTNVGTS
+364 LGLWGTNVGTS

-383 TWDIK
+383 TWDIEK
-388 KNDDNSFE
+388 DDDNSFE

-403 MDYCWRFDGSHIRF
+403 MEYCWRFDGSHIRF

-438 HYSEG
+438 HYSEA

-524 TSEISDISNILALG
+524 TSEISDISNILAFG

-543 DGSKGKVGF
+543 DGSKGNVGF
-552 SRLTGRK
+552 SRLTGSK

>member
-39 GYYVIKVKSADGKS
+39 GYYVIKVKSADGKA

-67 YYDAKGSENSF
+67 YYDAKGSEDNF

-94 DNTDGKLTF
+94 DNTDGVLTF
-103 QAYGTEVHFPSIS
+103 QAYGTDMYFPSIS
-116 SASYSKQ
+116 KAKWNAAT
-123 KPGNQDQF
+123 PGRQDPF
-131 TLNSTTSQFTPKEV
+131 TLNSSYSKFTPIEV
-145 STSWYC
+145 SSSWYY
-151 MQTRAQENNGDWRV
+151 MKTAGTKYDWV
-165 WKNENYDVTITIIL
+165 VKDVTIYITL
-179 NDNQHVG
+179 NNNQRVG
-186 YWNNTDNATNNAQFQ
+186 YYDIKESDANNAQFQ
-201 FYKAVGAANITYNFM
+201 FYALSGAVTITYNLM
-216 WNGESKSKQSFNL
+216 WNGESKTKQSL
-229 VVGDHFP
+229 TAQVGGYFP
-236 MPTFPK
+236 TPTFPAF
-242 YTTTTSELPSADA
+242 TTSSDLPSADA
-255 TVTDADDGREIIV
+255 TVTSEDDERVINL
-268 NCTAELPFTL
+268 NCTLNAPFTL

-283 PVYYYLTTATEAPI
+283 PVYYYLTTATDAPT
-297 MLYRDGQ
+297 MLYCDGR

-318 NVLNDLWYVT
+318 DVLNDLWYVT

-339 AASNAEAQSNA
+339 AASHAEAQSTA
-350 LIQKNGSLFVNRCE
+350 LIQKNGSMFVNGCK
-364 LALWGTNVGTS
+364 LGLWGTNVGTS

-383 TWDIK
+383 TWDIE
-388 KNDDNSFE
+388 KNDDNSFG

-417 NTASDRVTSFTVSA
+417 NTASNRVTSYTMSA

-438 HYSEG
+438 NYSEA

-459 ADVSQNAKVYAAKM
+459 AETSQNAKAYAAKM
-473 DADGVHLQMNEVT
+473 NADGVHLDMNEVE

-496 RGEGSDATEI
+496 RGEGQDATQI
-506 NLKVV
+506 TLKVV
-511 NDVPAIDNDLLGT
+511 GAASAIDNDLLGT
-524 TSEISDISNILALG
+524 TSEISDLTNVLAFG
-538 RLNHA
+538 RLNLA

-552 SRLTGRK
+552 SRYTGSK
-559 LSANRAYIQSIM
+559 LAANRAYIRTSTA
-571 SQSLA
+571 QSLA
-576 LDFNGQTTGINVF
+576 LDFGGQTTGI
-589 HHPVSADASVYDI
+589 DAIDRPAVTDAPVYDL
-602 QGRRIKQPVSGQFYI
+602 QGRRVMQPVSGHLYI

>member
-1 MTKKFTTLL
+1 MMKNFFTLL
-10 LLMLGFVATAMAQ
+10 VLMLGCMGTAMAQ
-23 TFQVAATP
+23 RFQVATNP
-31 TELSNLKS
+31 TEMNDLKS
-39 GYYVIKVKSADGKS
+39 GYYVIKVKSADNKT
-53 DENGNYLYVQDNKP
+53 DENGNFLYIQNSKA
-67 YYDAKGSENSF
+67 YYETKGSATNLVGSSF
-78 AGSTIGDDAH
+78 SDEGH
-88 KYIFFV
+88 KYVFYV
-94 DNTDGKLTF
+94 DKSNGQLTF
-103 QAYGTEVHFPSIS
+103 QAYGTEVYFPSIS
-116 SASYSKQ
+116 KASLVPAIYN
-123 KPGNQDQF
+123 PGRQNQI
-131 TLNSTTSQFTPKEV
+131 TLNSSYSRFTPVE
-145 STSWYC
+145 SATSWCY
-151 MQTRAQENNGDWRV
+151 MKTAGTKYSLGV
-165 WKNENYDVTITIIL
+165 KDVTIYVVL
-179 NDNQHVG
+179 NENQQVG
-186 YWNNTDNATNNAQFQ
+186 YYDTSDNANNNAQFQ
-201 FYKAVGAANITYNFM
+201 FYKAVGAVNITYDLR
-216 WNGESKSKQSFNL
+216 WNGESKSKQTLSAA
-229 VVGDHFP
+229 VGDPFP
-236 MPTFPK
+236 IPTLPD
-242 YTTTTSELPSADA
+242 YTTSSDLPSADA
-255 TVTDADDGREIIV
+255 TVSDADNGRELVI
-268 NCTAELPFTL
+268 NCTADLPFTL

-283 PVYYYLTTATEAPI
+283 PVYYYLTTATEAPT

-339 AASNAEAQSNA
+339 AASNAEAQSTA
-350 LIQKNGSLFVNRCE
+350 LIQKNGSLFVNGCE
-364 LALWGTNVGTS
+364 LGLRGTNVGTS

-383 TWDIK
+383 TWDIE

-438 HYSEG
+438 HYSEA

-511 NDVPAIDNDLLGT
+511 NGVPAIDNDLLGT

-552 SRLTGRK
+552 SRLTGSK

-624 AR
+624 VR

>member
-94 DNTDGKLTF
+94 DNTDGVLTF

-116 SASYSKQ
+116 TASYWGNRN
-123 KPGNQDQF
+123 PGEQDQF
-131 TLNSTTSQFTPKEV
+131 TLNSSYSKFIPIESS
-145 STSWYC
+145 STWYY
-151 MQTRAQENNGDWRV
+151 MKTMGT
-165 WKNENYDVTITIIL
+165 KNTGSMFSNKNSDVDIYIIL
-179 NDNQHVG
+179 NNSQHVG
-186 YWNNTDNATNNAQFQ
+186 YWDNAANAINNARFQ
-201 FYKAVGAANITYNFM
+201 FYKAMGAAKITYNLM
-216 WNGESKSKQSFNL
+216 WNGESKSKQSFN
-229 VVGDHFP
+229 VAVGKHFP
-236 MPTFPK
+236 TPTFPQ
-242 YTTTTSELPSADA
+242 YTTTTDIPSADA
-255 TVTDADDGREIIV
+255 TITNADDGREIVV

-339 AASNAEAQSNA
+339 AASNAEAQSTA

-364 LALWGTNVGTS
+364 LGLWGTNVGTS

-383 TWDIK
+383 TWDIE

-403 MDYCWRFDGSHIRF
+403 MEYCWRFDGSHIRF
-417 NTASDRVTSFTVSA
+417 NTASDRVKSFTVSA

-438 HYSEG
+438 HYSEA

-543 DGSKGKVGF
+543 DGSKGNVGF
-552 SRLTGRK
+552 SRLTGSK

>member
-1 MTKKFTTLL
+1 MMKNFFTLL
-10 LLMLGFVATAMAQ
+10 VLMLGCMGTAMAQ
-23 TFQVAATP
+23 RFQVATNP
-31 TELSNLKS
+31 TEMNDLKS
-39 GYYVIKVKSADGKS
+39 GYYVIKVKSADNKT
-53 DENGNYLYVQDNKP
+53 DENGNFLYIQNSKA
-67 YYDAKGSENSF
+67 YYETKGSATNLVGSSF
-78 AGSTIGDDAH
+78 SDEGH
-88 KYIFFV
+88 KYVFYV
-94 DNTDGKLTF
+94 DKSNGQLTF
-103 QAYGTEVHFPSIS
+103 QAYGTEVYFPSIS
-116 SASYSKQ
+116 KASLVPAIYN
-123 KPGNQDQF
+123 PGRQNQI
-131 TLNSTTSQFTPKEV
+131 TLNSSYSRFTPVE
-145 STSWYC
+145 SATSWCY
-151 MQTRAQENNGDWRV
+151 MKTAGTKYSLGV
-165 WKNENYDVTITIIL
+165 KDVTIYVVL
-179 NDNQHVG
+179 NENQQVG
-186 YWNNTDNATNNAQFQ
+186 YYDTSDNANNNAQFQ
-201 FYKAVGAANITYNFM
+201 FYKAVGAVNITYDLR
-216 WNGESKSKQSFNL
+216 WNGESKSKQTLSAA
-229 VVGDHFP
+229 VGDPFP
-236 MPTFPK
+236 IPTLPD
-242 YTTTTSELPSADA
+242 YTTSSDLPSADA
-255 TVTDADDGREIIV
+255 TVSDADNGRELVI
-268 NCTAELPFTL
+268 NCTADLPFTL

-283 PVYYYLTTATEAPI
+283 PVYYYLTTATETPT

-339 AASNAEAQSNA
+339 AASNAEAQSTA
-350 LIQKNGSLFVNRCE
+350 LIQKNESLFVNRCE
-364 LALWGTNVGTS
+364 LGLRGTNVGTS

-383 TWDIK
+383 TWDIE
-388 KNDDNSFE
+388 KNDDNSFG

-438 HYSEG
+438 HYSEA

-459 ADVSQNAKVYAAKM
+459 ADASQNAKVYAAKM

-524 TSEISDISNILALG
+524 ISEISDISNVLAFG

-552 SRLTGRK
+552 SRLTGSK

>member
-31 TELSNLKS
+31 TELSNLRS

-94 DNTDGKLTF
+94 DNTDGVLTF

-116 SASYSKQ
+116 TASYWGNRN
-123 KPGNQDQF
+123 PGEQDQF
-131 TLNSTTSQFTPKEV
+131 TLNSSYSKFIPIESS
-145 STSWYC
+145 STWYY
-151 MQTRAQENNGDWRV
+151 MKTMGT
-165 WKNENYDVTITIIL
+165 KNTGSMFSNKNSDVDIYIIL
-179 NDNQHVG
+179 NNSQHVG
-186 YWNNTDNATNNAQFQ
+186 YWDNAANAINNARFQ
-201 FYKAVGAANITYNFM
+201 FYKAMGAAKITYNLM
-216 WNGESKSKQSFNL
+216 WNGESKSKQSFN
-229 VVGDHFP
+229 VAVGEHFP
-236 MPTFPK
+236 TPTFPQ
-242 YTTTTSELPSADA
+242 YTTTTDIPSADA
-255 TVTDADDGREIIV
+255 TITNADDGREIVV

-339 AASNAEAQSNA
+339 AASNAEAQSTA

-364 LALWGTNVGTS
+364 LGLWGTNVGTS

-383 TWDIK
+383 TWDIE

-403 MDYCWRFDGSHIRF
+403 MEYCWRFDGSHIRF
-417 NTASDRVTSFTVSA
+417 NTASDCVTSFTVSA

-438 HYSEG
+438 HYSEV

-543 DGSKGKVGF
+543 DGSKGNVGF
-552 SRLTGRK
+552 SRLTGSK